1 MPMIVWRAHLCR
13 REGVNPDE
21 LLGWC
26 NFTEDGWGC
35 PELFLVVSGG
45 KALEHLIEA
54 GYDLG
59 PSMGYCIKVPM
70 HASGGRS
77 GEDGT
82 PLPVVWGNFSMLM
95 WASAFGQPVAVKSL
109 LHLGLLVFIL
119 RHDFRLP
126 PWNTL
131 PWFVA
136 LVGQAL
142 ARTIW
147 SSDNVLH
154 CCAPVWNV
162 PACPEVTTC
171 RSISYKESKR
181 AVGGRAGMDP
191 NFQPTPKNSWVPTA
205 ISAALNS
212 HFIVPHFSK
221 VLVSDQAKVWWFC
234 PCL

>member
-131 PWFVA
+131 RASWRLWVKHLHELYGHLIMFCTVVPQCGMSPLAPRSQLVDPYHTRKVKGP
-136 LVGQAL
+136 LVVGQAW
-142 ARTIW
+142 TQI
-147 SSDNVLH
+147 SSRHPRIHGCQLPYLLH
-154 CCAPVWNV
+154 
-162 PACPEVTTC
+162 
-171 RSISYKESKR
+171 
-181 AVGGRAGMDP
+181 
-191 NFQPTPKNSWVPTA
+191 
-205 ISAALNS
+205 
-212 HFIVPHFSK
+212 
-221 VLVSDQAKVWWFC
+221 
-234 PCL
+234 